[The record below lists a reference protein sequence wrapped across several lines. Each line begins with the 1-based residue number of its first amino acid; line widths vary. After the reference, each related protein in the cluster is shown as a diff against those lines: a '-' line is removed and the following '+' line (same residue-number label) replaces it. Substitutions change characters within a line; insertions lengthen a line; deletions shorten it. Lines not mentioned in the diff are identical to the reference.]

1 MLKIDTLIRRNRL
14 VKKWRRFRYRTTKM
28 RKLVV
33 AFDVDGTLIKADCW
47 KTGELIPNQ
56 RIVDLLITLAS
67 FKNVTVVVWSGGGKD
82 WADNAVDTLG
92 LRKYVKA
99 TYSKNCVGKSPD
111 GKTWYFEPD
120 IKPDIAIDDI
130 QACSLGVVNM
140 IVREK

>member
-1 MLKIDTLIRRNRL
+1 M
-14 VKKWRRFRYRTTKM
+14 
-28 RKLVV
+28 
-33 AFDVDGTLIKADCW
+33 
-47 KTGELIPNQ
+47 PNQ

-67 FKNVTVVVWSGGGKD
+67 FKNVTVVVWSGGGKA
-82 WADNAVDTLG
+82 WADNAVDSLD

-111 GKTWYFEPD
+111 GATWYFEPD

-130 QACSLGVVNM
+130 QACSLGLLNM